1 MSPLEI
7 KSPADNPSHIVHFA
21 YKCHILQHFPE
32 HSRSFPF
39 SDDSTA
45 LVSLLSCVFSP
56 MFALLAYF
64 LDISVV
70 MPNGLRFFTET
81 HPLLRKARGPFRHAF
96 IITRED
102 GQRVFGYAL
111 LFPEEVTHPA
121 VKAALRE
128 KQKALGFSPDLQCRF
143 FTMKAV
149 GILSRWA
156 FASGFF
162 GWLEDLWS
170 SVYREQMGELTT
182 ESFVYNLLFEAQL
195 AEPAQCSVVAGPTC
209 SHYFFRPSNHHG
221 EDGAHFAASSWLP
234 VFEYPLVQ
242 LFQLFSSSNLI
253 RLLTCAFLEH
263 RIVLLSA
270 DYYRLMVVGEGLICL
285 LQPFVWPHVYAPV
298 LPATLT
304 HFLDAPVPYIM
315 GMRFQHP
322 PTPPQTPASQLVSAT
337 STPRGSLLSLPSFA
351 NFGLASEANVCYLD
365 IDQGT
370 VHSTDVD
377 LPTFPNSTELQQN
390 IEAVLS
396 VYQHY
401 QPSNQ
406 SLDRPLHSNSVV
418 AFTPL
423 SRSHSVSRHTSFD
436 TLPRPPPRLTPV
448 ALSTSTVIRRPQLDP
463 SPSTMR
469 RSASYRLM
477 EQIAVTNTVGSEGR
491 LQNSLID
498 TAFVSPT
505 TNSSEPPKNGSY
517 PTEEYFSCMRAIAS
531 ELVSRRELADY
542 AELLK
547 FNYALRDIFLNH
559 LAEIFVD
566 FETFVVVGHNNSGD
580 ASGDASG
587 PGSSDLQAFDKVGF
601 LSDCPETHM
610 AFLRQLFTNYICTQM
625 FATFLDTHVAT
636 LAVNQSQRCSK
647 CGLLRGGVSSNV
659 SSCQPLALPVSAF
672 LTRIRALKSEAA
684 VHHQTPATDRLLRKS
699 LYHSA
704 THTPTADR
712 SRRRDR
718 FFGNLPKSPL
728 EGVQFCSVPSPHP
741 LFSKMNPSFSTL
753 QRSHQVGHFR
763 LLERSFLSKAPANR
777 RCGSESPPP
786 PSAVAIVPS
795 PLLTEET
802 ATRTDEEAVGLSS
815 SAILQLG
822 GSDGG
827 RGDEAPRTVLCEHC
841 STPQALPPSTL
852 EQALTT
858 GPHFTASRTIQLR
871 GRDGLTRLLTG
882 PGPNGLET
890 GSLSPSMAQAHWDF
904 VDSLLE
910 ECKHRTKRMVIQ
922 KMGHE
927 ALHLGHNYQSVS
939 EVEENTLVSG
949 LCDLLERI
957 WSHGIQRKHGASAL
971 WMHILAYVERNTCSS
986 LSSLAVSAHTP
997 THSHALIDRLSR
1009 SPSTAR
1015 DARKFDSLPRRL
1027 SVTTPET
1034 AALSPPTSTGRGRR
1048 SLWIPTRSRS
1058 ITPAVPSSDSPRP
1071 SRLPDNALVISVSSL
1086 LDAGG
1091 SSVTAL
1097 LDDVEAVKSVASSAG
1112 YKLRTNIGLA
1122 RAFVRLALEKK
1133 RLSAYLKLLLS
1144 DSVLLREL
1152 YSRHAFLRCEEE
1164 REQFLVHLLSLD
1176 AVDYFSFTRMLQKA
1190 EMLYR
1195 VAIVSGGGG
1204 RARLPLAFSANAW
1217 VCLRGHLGSS
1227 GHVPLPRAS
1236 PSYVEFRHQNLGI
1249 INTLLIGHDNAGF
1262 SPNMFVETVLVVTP
1276 LTNHAYLF
1284 PCGHWLGRG
1293 VEDNS
1298 CERLLIGQI
1307 ARVSKDGTI
1316 VVPRSAER
1324 ASAES
1329 EEVASSL
1336 ATPLMR
1342 LYSDTILDP
1351 VTSAVLDRLA
1361 NAVNRL
1367 AKHFACTSRVEA
1379 TMSLS
1384 ALLCGKECGLAPALE
1399 AVFTHGIRS
1408 SGVFQRRRLYAWDF
1422 FERFVEHQNRGTS
1435 GDQAPTRPAE
1445 VERMDTAPMHIGGF
1459 DVSFVTSPRFVR
1471 TLPRNG
1477 GGSGGPRNLD
1487 SNPRRAPL
1495 PSTTTPRLLIKGA
1508 AALPPV
1514 PAPAATTLTGGWQS
1528 QPCSPGMPL
1537 HRRQRSRSAR
1547 SIFALD
1553 NFISTFRHVNLG
1565 GSHIGK
1571 LGKFQRMVCIGCQ
1584 DHTISSW
1591 IAVLATTS
1599 PGLVRQ
1605 LYDTRI
1611 PNFLLDPDL
1620 RDSVQTLLSTLND
1633 FNFKLDPALLGA
1645 CPDSDM
1651 SFGTV
1656 E

>member
-1 MSPLEI
+1 MPPVADYFFIAGLNPEI
-7 KSPADNPSHIVHFA
+7 QLQPYFPHVKHSVENLPNIVHSA

-39 SDDSTA
+39 SDESTA
-45 LVSLLSCVFSP
+45 L
-56 MFALLAYF
+56 
-64 LDISVV
+64 VV

-81 HPLLRKARGPFRHAF
+81 HPLLQKARGPFRHAF

-102 GQRVFGYAL
+102 GQRVFGYAI

-121 VKAALRE
+121 VKATLRE
-128 KQKALGFSPDLQCRF
+128 RQKRYRSSPDSECRF

-156 FASGFF
+156 FVSGFF

-170 SVYREQMGELTT
+170 SVYRKQMGDLTI
-182 ESFVYNLLFEAQL
+182 ESFVYNLLFEAHL
-195 AEPAQCSVVAGPTC
+195 AEPGQCSIVSGPAC
-209 SHYFFRPSNHHG
+209 PHFFFRPSNYHG
-221 EDGAHFAASSWLP
+221 EDEARCAMSSWLP

-242 LFQLFSSSNLI
+242 LLQLFSSSNLI

-270 DYYRLMVVGEGLICL
+270 DYYRLMVVGESLICL

-322 PTPPQTPASQLVSAT
+322 PMPPQPSPSQPVSAT
-337 STPRGSLLSLPSFA
+337 GTPRGSLPSLPSFS

-365 IDQGT
+365 IDQGA

-377 LPTFPNSTELQQN
+377 LPTFPNSTELQHN
-390 IEAVLS
+390 IEAVLAT
-396 VYQHY
+396 YQHQ
-401 QPSNQ
+401 QPNNQ
-406 SLDRPLHSNSVV
+406 NLDRSLDSNFITTS
-418 AFTPL
+418 TPL
-423 SRSHSVSRHTSFD
+423 PRSQSVPRNPSFD
-436 TLPRPPPRLTPV
+436 TLSRPLPRPTSE
-448 ALSTSTVIRRPQLDP
+448 ALSISTVIKRPQLDP
-463 SPSTMR
+463 NLPVMR
-469 RSASYRLM
+469 RSASYRLI
-477 EQIAVTNTVGSEGR
+477 EQIAATNVVDSEGPP
-491 LQNSLID
+491 QNSLAD
-498 TAFVSPT
+498 TAIASST
-505 TNSSEPPKNGSY
+505 TSSDPPKSGSY
-517 PTEEYFSCMRAIAS
+517 PSEEYFSCMREIAN
-531 ELVSRRELADY
+531 EMVSRREMADY
-542 AELLK
+542 TELLK
-547 FNYALRDIFLNH
+547 FNYVLRDIFLNH

-566 FETFVVVGHNNSGD
+566 FETFVVVGHNSSDGSED
-580 ASGDASG
+580 ASGT
-587 PGSSDLQAFDKVGF
+587 GSSGLQAFDKVGF

-610 AFLRQLFTNYICTQM
+610 SFLSAFLETQI
-625 FATFLDTHVAT
+625 FATFLDAHVAT
-636 LAVNQSQRCSK
+636 LTVNQPRRCGK
-647 CGLLRGGVSSNV
+647 CGMSRGGGFPSTASSSQPIVPQVSSF
-659 SSCQPLALPVSAF
+659 LA
-672 LTRIRALKSEAA
+672 RIRALKFQAA
-684 VHHQTPATDRLLRKS
+684 ADHQRPATDRLLRKS
-699 LYHSA
+699 MHQSA
-704 THTPTADR
+704 THTPDVDR
-712 SRRRDR
+712 GRRRDR
-718 FFGNLPKSPL
+718 FVENIPKSPL
-728 EGVQFCSVPSPHP
+728 DGVQFCSVPSPHP
-741 LFSKMNPSFSTL
+741 LFSKINPSFSTL
-753 QRSHQVGHFR
+753 RRSHQPGYFR
-763 LLERSFLSKAPANR
+763 LLERSFLSKASANR
-777 RCGSESPPP
+777 QCGSESPPP
-786 PSAVAIVPS
+786 PPPSGMAIVPS
-795 PLLTEET
+795 PLLTEEST
-802 ATRTDEEAVGLSS
+802 VVATTRLEEEMMGVPSTRFQVGC
-815 SAILQLG
+815 G
-822 GSDGG
+822 
-827 RGDEAPRTVLCEHC
+827 GDEAPRAVLCEHC
-841 STPQALPPSTL
+841 LAPQALSPPTL
-852 EQALTT
+852 EQSLAS
-858 GPHFTASRTIQLR
+858 GPQSTASRTIQLR

-882 PGPNGLET
+882 PWPNGLET

-922 KMGHE
+922 KMGQE

-971 WMHILAYVERNTCSS
+971 WMHILAFVERNTCPS
-986 LSSLAVSAHTP
+986 LSSLAVSARAP
-997 THSHALIDRLSR
+997 THLPDLTGRLPR
-1009 SPSTAR
+1009 SPSTALGS
-1015 DARKFDSLPRRL
+1015 RKFDSLPLRL
-1027 SVTTPET
+1027 TSTTNTSEIV
-1034 AALSPPTSTGRGRR
+1034 ALSPPATARVRR
-1048 SLWIPTRSRS
+1048 SLWAPTRSRS
-1058 ITPAVPSSDSPRP
+1058 STPAVPSSDSPRP
-1071 SRLPDNALVISVSSL
+1071 SRLPDDTLVISVSSL
-1086 LDAGG
+1086 FDAGG

-1112 YKLRTNIGLA
+1112 YKLCTNIGLA

-1144 DSVLLREL
+1144 DAVLLREL

-1195 VAIVSGGGG
+1195 VAIVGGGGG

-1307 ARVSKDGTI
+1307 ARVTKEGTI
-1316 VVPRSAER
+1316 VVPRSAEH
-1324 ASAES
+1324 ASVES
-1329 EEVASSL
+1329 EEAASNL

-1351 VTSAVLDRLA
+1351 VTGAVLDRLA

-1367 AKHFACTSRVEA
+1367 AKHFACASRVEA
-1379 TMSLS
+1379 TISLS
-1384 ALLCGKECGLAPALE
+1384 ALLCSKEYGLAPALE
-1399 AVFTHGIRS
+1399 AVFTHGIRT

-1422 FERFVEHQNRGTS
+1422 FERFVEHQSRGTS
-1435 GDQAPTRPAE
+1435 GDYTQTRPVE
-1445 VERMDTAPMHIGGF
+1445 VERLDTAPMRIGGF

-1471 TLPRNG
+1471 TLPRNS
-1477 GGSGGPRNLD
+1477 GGSRGPHNLD
-1487 SNPRRAPL
+1487 NNLRRAPF
-1495 PSTTTPRLLIKGA
+1495 PNKATSRPLLRR

-1514 PAPAATTLTGGWQS
+1514 PVSASTPLTGGWQS

-1537 HRRQRSRSAR
+1537 QRRQRSRSAR

-1584 DHTISSW
+1584 DHTIASW
-1591 IAVLATTS
+1591 IPVLATTS
-1599 PGLVRQ
+1599 PALVRQ

-1633 FNFKLDPALLGA
+1633 FTFKLDPALLGA
-1645 CPDSDM
+1645 CPQSDI
-1651 SFGTV
+1651 SGPV